1 MKTRTAAIILAII
14 STACVAIALSSA
26 SISPGNAIT
35 MTNCKALSG
44 DRNPSIALSPEVP
57 DNVIFA
63 GEKITLTT
71 QDRRERMD
79 REMLAFTYSHIN
91 TLLQIKRANRLFP
104 IIEPILKE
112 CGVHDDLKYLMIIE
126 SNGDTEAIS
135 TAKAGGLW
143 QFIES
148 TGRSYG
154 LEINKEV
161 DERFH
166 IEKATR
172 AACEYLKESYR
183 TYRDWLTVAASY
195 NTGRGN
201 VTKRIESQK
210 ENKAINLKLLPET
223 SRYIFRLLAVKTIFS
238 NPQKY
243 GFHLQHSDLYPHI
256 PHKEIV
262 EVDSAVENWGLF
274 AKKYNITY
282 LQLREANPWIRGTSL
297 TNKEMKKYEVK
308 IPDSE
313 ALEYNPE
320 NTKAHDIRWVVE

>member
-35 MTNCKALSG
+35 TTNCKAPSG

-243 GFHLQHSDLYPHI
+243 GFYLQHSDLYPHI